1 MLQQLKQTPKLI
13 ILFFLIQL
21 VVNLSSSVTC
31 FPFLHYGMFSEK
43 KEKQSVYSTYQIEV
57 DGKILNGM
65 DLSVQDWEI
74 LQTPL
79 SVLDNYILSADNEK
93 DKLYT
98 HFFLNKLGMKNLDAG
113 IGGNL
118 DNTYYSDAAFSAY
131 YKVFLEKVL
140 SKNVQHFKVYH
151 CQFSYT
157 NNAYILQ
164 NKYLRIAY

>member
-13 ILFFLIQL
+13 ILFFLIQF

-43 KEKQSVYSTYQIEV
+43 KEKQTIYSTYQIEV
-57 DGKILNGM
+57 DGKILNGI

-79 SVLDNYILSADNEK
+79 SVLDNYILSTDNEK
-93 DKLYT
+93 DKLYI
-98 HFFLNKLGMKNLDAG
+98 HYFLNKFGMKKFDEG
-113 IGGNL
+113 IRLNL
-118 DNTYYSDAAFSAY
+118 DNTYYSDDAFGVY
-131 YKVFLEKVL
+131 YKGFLEKIL
-140 SKNVQHFKVYH
+140 SKSIQHFKVYS
-151 CQFSYT
+151 CQFNYA
-157 NNAYILQ
+157 NNTYVLQ